1 MSIIDT
7 HVHLG
12 TSKFS
17 GTHSTEK
24 DILDAMQTYGI
35 ETSLVMPQPTLESVS
50 DVHRAIAEMSGKH
63 PGRIYGMASLDPWL
77 EEGPYWDE
85 MKICAE
91 QYRFV
96 AIKLHPMGH
105 NISPLSPRC
114 DKLYE
119 AARYYRLPILVHTG
133 LGTPFSLPSL
143 LIDPARRYPDVTFI
157 LSHAGFAIYTDE
169 AIVAAKTC
177 DNIVLEPSWCPTYS
191 VRKMVDQL
199 GADRILLG
207 SDHISNIPVELA
219 KFGSIGLTDGQ
230 LEQIYRTN
238 ALRIFQLKQQETI

>member
-35 ETSLVMPQPTLESVS
+35 ETSLVMPQPTLEDVRT
-50 DVHRAIAEMSGKH
+50 VHRAIADMSEKY
-63 PGRIYGMASLDPWL
+63 PGRIYGMATLDPWM
-77 EEGPYWDE
+77 EEEAYLDE
-85 MKICAE
+85 VKVCAE
-91 QYRFV
+91 EYRFV
-96 AIKLHPMGH
+96 ALKLNPMGH

-119 AARYYRLPILVHTG
+119 AAKRHKLPILVHTG
-133 LGTPFSLPSL
+133 MGTPFSLPSL
-143 LIDPARRYPDVTFI
+143 IIEPARRYPDVTFI
-157 LSHAGFAIYTDE
+157 LSHAGFAIYSDE
-169 AIVAAKTC
+169 AIVAAKTRE
-177 DNIVLEPSWCPTYS
+177 NIVLEPSWCPTYS

-199 GADRILLG
+199 GADRILMG
-207 SDHISNIPVELA
+207 SDHISNLPVELS
-219 KFGSIGLTDGQ
+219 KFGAIGLTDYQ
-230 LEQIYRTN
+230 LEQIYRSN
-238 ALRIFQLKQQETI
+238 PLRIFQLHK